1 MKLLLAALT
10 ITGASGSDT
19 FRDTLTTLGDKTTT
33 KYVGAAVNEGWFSD
47 ASYSGTASDYYNLVT
62 AENSCKFSAIQHT
75 QGSFDFSSCD
85 QVQKFAEDNSMAFR
99 GHNTCWGVN
108 NPSWLDNGNFTS
120 PELVDI
126 LENHVTT
133 VLKYYKGKAVAWDVV
148 NEAISDAA
156 PYDLKLNTWNN
167 ITADE
172 VNTNYVD
179 VAFRA
184 ARQADP
190 DAKLFYNDYNVA
202 SSQGWSQG
210 KSDAMYNMVKS
221 MLDRGVPI
229 DGVGLQMHVGTG
241 YDLVDGVKANME
253 RYGDLGLEVHITEL
267 DLVCSQKN
275 GYDCVWS
282 DDMEKQQGEL
292 YATLLQACLD
302 TEACTNFET
311 WGFTDAHSW
320 LEDGTHPLPFDEN
333 YDQKKA
339 VGSMLDTLAGY

>member
-1 MKLLLAALT
+1 
-10 ITGASGSDT
+10 
-19 FRDTLTTLGDKTTT
+19 
-33 KYVGAAVNEGWFSD
+33 
-47 ASYSGTASDYYNLVT
+47 
-62 AENSCKFSAIQHT
+62 
-75 QGSFDFSSCD
+75 
-85 QVQKFAEDNSMAFR
+85 MAFR
-99 GHNTCWGVN
+99 GHNTCWGVY

-120 PELVDI
+120 SELVDI

-133 VLKYYKGKAVAWDVV
+133 VLDHYQGKAVAWDIV
-148 NEAISDAA
+148 NEAISDSA
-156 PYDLKLNTWNN
+156 PYDFKANTWNN
-167 ITADE
+167 ITADADGI
-172 VNTNYVD
+172 NTNYID

-184 ARQADP
+184 ARKADP
-190 DAKLFYNDYNVA
+190 NAKLFYNDYNVA

-241 YDLVDGVKANME
+241 YDLVDGVIKNME
-253 RYGDLGLEVHITEL
+253 RYGALGLEVHITEL

-282 DDMEKQQGEL
+282 DDMEQQQGEL
-292 YATLLQACLD
+292 YATLLKACLD
-302 TEACTNFET
+302 TDACTNFET

-333 YDQKKA
+333 YNQKKA
-339 VGSMLDTLAGY
+339 VGSMLDILTGY